1 MKNNKALFVS
11 YQYKRK
17 GFFYFLCVTFLLHLA
32 YYGYDTYLSPS
43 AVMMIENLPEEFITI
58 NKTIEPEVSPRALK
72 QPKQLS
78 KVLTTKA
85 IKTVLDVNHANASD
99 FQRVYGI
106 GPVYS
111 ERIVKFRNSLG
122 AFVHMDQLYQV
133 YGLDSV
139 VVKAIKASFSV
150 QDTPVTHKI
159 SVNSASEYE
168 LQRLPFFTKE
178 LAGKIVRER
187 ARNGLFNDFH
197 EISNILS
204 LPEDKIEIIKLYL
217 IL

>member
-1 MKNNKALFVS
+1 MKNNKTLFVS

-58 NKTIEPEVSPRALK
+58 NKTIESEVSTSVLK
-72 QPKQLS
+72 LPKQLS
-78 KVLTTKA
+78 KDLTSKA

-150 QDTPVTHKI
+150 QDTPITHKI

-178 LAGKIVRER
+178 LAEKIVRER
-187 ARNGLFNDFH
+187 AANGLFNDFY

>member
-1 MKNNKALFVS
+1 MKNNKTLFVS

-58 NKTIEPEVSPRALK
+58 NKTIESEVSTSVLK

-78 KVLTTKA
+78 KDLTSKA

-178 LAGKIVRER
+178 LAEKIVRER
-187 ARNGLFNDFH
+187 ATNGLFNDFH

>member
-1 MKNNKALFVS
+1 MKNNKTLFVS

-17 GFFYFLCVTFLLHLA
+17 GFFYFLSVTFLLHLA

-58 NKTIEPEVSPRALK
+58 NKTIESEVSTSVLK
-72 QPKQLS
+72 LPKQLS
-78 KVLTTKA
+78 KDLTSKA

-150 QDTPVTHKI
+150 QDTPITHKI

-178 LAGKIVRER
+178 LAEKIVRER
-187 ARNGLFNDFH
+187 ATNGLFNDFY

>member
-32 YYGYDTYLSPS
+32 YYSYDTYLSPS

-58 NKTIEPEVSPRALK
+58 NKTIESKASTSALK

-78 KVLTTKA
+78 KVLTSKA

-159 SVNSASEYE
+159 SVNSAFEYE

-178 LAGKIVRER
+178 LAEKIVRER
-187 ARNGLFNDFH
+187 ATNGLFNDFY

>member
-1 MKNNKALFVS
+1 MKNNKTLFVS

-58 NKTIEPEVSPRALK
+58 NKTIESEVSTSVLK

-78 KVLTTKA
+78 EDLTSKA

-150 QDTPVTHKI
+150 QDTPITHKI

-178 LAGKIVRER
+178 LAEKIVRER
-187 ARNGLFNDFH
+187 ATNGLFNDFY

>member
-1 MKNNKALFVS
+1 MKNNKTLFVS

-32 YYGYDTYLSPS
+32 YYVYDTYLSPS

-58 NKTIEPEVSPRALK
+58 NKTIESEVSTSVLK

-78 KVLTTKA
+78 KDLTSKA

-150 QDTPVTHKI
+150 QDTPITHKI

-168 LQRLPFFTKE
+168 LQRLPFFTKK
-178 LAGKIVRER
+178 LAEKIVIER
-187 ARNGLFNDFH
+187 ATNGLFNDFD
-197 EISNILS
+197 EISNILG

>member
-1 MKNNKALFVS
+1 MKNNKTLFVS

-58 NKTIEPEVSPRALK
+58 NKTIEPEVSSRALK

-78 KVLTTKA
+78 KVLTSKA

>member
-1 MKNNKALFVS
+1 MKNNKTLFVS

-58 NKTIEPEVSPRALK
+58 NKTIESEVSPRALK

-78 KVLTTKA
+78 KVLTSKA

>member
-1 MKNNKALFVS
+1 MKNNKTLFVS

-32 YYGYDTYLSPS
+32 YYGYDTYLSTS

-58 NKTIEPEVSPRALK
+58 NKTIESEVSPRALK
-72 QPKQLS
+72 QPKHLS
-78 KVLTTKA
+78 KVLTSKA

-111 ERIVKFRNSLG
+111 ERIVKFRNALG

>member
-1 MKNNKALFVS
+1 MKNNKTLFVS

-32 YYGYDTYLSPS
+32 YYGYDTYLSTS

-58 NKTIEPEVSPRALK
+58 NKTIESEVSPRALK

-78 KVLTTKA
+78 KVLTSKA

-111 ERIVKFRNSLG
+111 ERIVKFRNALG

-168 LQRLPFFTKE
+168 LQRLPFFNKE

>member
-1 MKNNKALFVS
+1 MKNNKTLFVS

-58 NKTIEPEVSPRALK
+58 NKTIESEVSPRALK

-111 ERIVKFRNSLG
+111 ERIVKFRNALG
-122 AFVHMDQLYQV
+122 AFVHIDQLYQV